1 MKQQIIALY
10 GHNLVLSIVGACLQ
24 QKPEFRIICIEGV
37 PADYLKEMDTAYPQ
51 VVLFD
56 LTLDTHFAALLARD
70 YPEIV
75 PIGIDLT
82 RHKIWL
88 PSGKLLHRVQSH
100 FVAKKYIY
108 LYNQLVTILL
118 VAWLKVI
125 YI

>member
-1 MKQQIIALY
+1 MKQQTIALY

-37 PADYLKEMDTAYPQ
+37 PADYLKKMDAAYPQ

-56 LTLDTHFAALLARD
+56 LTLDTHFAALLAWD
-70 YPEIV
+70 YPEII

-88 PSGKLLHRVQSH
+88 PSGKLLHL
-100 FVAKKYIY
+100 FTIED
-108 LYNQLVTILL
+108 LVTAISTEILSVQHAPASDEDSL
-118 VAWLKVI
+118 
-125 YI
+125 